1 MAQRHPYAL
10 GMADAADPSA
20 AAGVITFLWRIPL
33 VLPELLV
40 LAIVGLAIVSAVRL
54 VGPRLGPRVARRPTT
69 FLGCFAGL
77 GVVLSVVLGSLLT
90 GLAVAAV
97 ATASIA
103 ASTDA

>member
-1 MAQRHPYAL
+1 
-10 GMADAADPSA
+10 MADAADPSA
-20 AAGVITFLWRIPL
+20 AAGVITLLWCLPQ
-33 VLPELLV
+33 VLLELIV
-40 LAIVGLAIVSAVRL
+40 VAAAGVAIWRTARL
-54 VGPRLGPRVARRPTT
+54 VGSRLGPRVARRPTT
-69 FLGCFAGL
+69 YLSCFAGL